1 MLKYL
6 ITVSLIA
13 TFMTSCGFVDNE
25 QTSQNFVTRPIV
37 NANQEMNLDTVLN
50 LLCFHRVQNHYIVA
64 TCVIDEN
71 AYIMF
76 YVNLLHPSYMNI
88 LKYITKYEIWEVL
101 TEFKNEVIFNSEE
114 SLTVIGDMTIKSG
127 FYVNVLKFRLTS
139 LVLE

>member
-37 NANQEMNLDTVLN
+37 NANQEMSLDTVLN